1 MSNLSLSSNFSNTF
15 FPSGSLGTKEKETS
29 YLAGCFFTEA
39 KSDYTK
45 NNVLKFIVENTS
57 NFGRSDTLYFLC
69 ICTHYN
75 EDLNFLDEEQASYYP
90 TNTVVRMGYRCNPKQ
105 VSSKADTLRVFHL
118 KNGLVELV
126 NFEGH
131 KNTNCVKFSH
141 KFFLLFCLHKL
152 SQQRQSLIEGSR
164 NRMMTEFDFLERV
177 ELETLIYQLEK
188 EISEF
193 TPRVDSNSQ
202 EPKMEKKRAKKDFQ
216 AL

>member
-1 MSNLSLSSNFSNTF
+1 MSNVTLPSNFSNTF
-15 FPSGSLGTKEKETS
+15 FPSGSLCTNEKKIGN
-29 YLAGCFFTEA
+29 LAGRFLAEA
-39 KSDYTK
+39 ESDYTK
-45 NNVLKFIVENTS
+45 NNVLKFIVENTA

-69 ICTHYN
+69 ICTYYN
-75 EDLNFLDEEQASYYP
+75 EDLNFLDEKQASYYP
-90 TNTVVRMGYRCNPKQ
+90 TNTLVRTGYRCNPKQ
-105 VSSKADTLRVFHL
+105 VSSKADTLRVLHL

-152 SQQRQSLIEGSR
+152 SQQRKSLIEEGR
-164 NRMMTEFDFLERV
+164 NRMMTDFDFIERV
-177 ELETLIYQLEK
+177 ELETLIYELEK

-193 TPRVDSNSQ
+193 TPRVDSNPQ